1 MLDDAVPVSLQ
12 AGPDLRGT
20 GRQNFTPNHNYHVSR
35 RQTIPV
41 SAEAFTKQ
49 PFQRIPLDCP
59 GDLFTRDR
67 ESEARIFS
75 LSGADQNGYT
85 FVSATNVVFKYLLKI
100 ARAGKPQPSRKRLA
114 EIIGHVM
121 A

>member
-20 GRQNFTPNHNYHVSR
+20 CRENFTPYHNYHVSR
-35 RQTIPV
+35 RQAV
-41 SAEAFTKQ
+41 SVPAEAFSKQ
-49 PFQRIPLDCP
+49 AFQRISLHRFR
-59 GDLFTRDR
+59 DLFTRNC
-67 ESEARIFS
+67 ETEARVFA
-75 LSGADQNGYT
+75 LSGSDQNGYT
-85 FVSATNVVFKYLLKI
+85 VVAATNVVLKYLLKI
-100 ARAGKPQPSRKRLA
+100 ARAGKSQPSRKRLA